1 MMDKVYTGTLDATTL
16 QAAVNALRS
25 QVLYGI
31 VESLTEIDFPP
42 PHQEPIDVKAWP
54 KGRVFCE
61 AFELR
66 WEQVGDDYQTI
77 FAGEDGWE
85 PPGGLAAQALEV
97 YSKDST
103 EYYCWNERNPCLGR
117 TLGYRC
123 VPGNG
128 NVKLAVLEYRDDHG
142 RLIFWR
148 YTEMKRD
155 GER

>member
-1 MMDKVYTGTLDATTL
+1 MDDRIYTGKLDAGAL
-16 QAAVNALRS
+16 QAAVDALRL
-25 QVLYGI
+25 QARYGI

-66 WEQVGDDYQTI
+66 WEQVGDGYQTI

-85 PPGGLAAQALEV
+85 PSDGLAAQALEV
-97 YSKDST
+97 YSKDSIG
-103 EYYCWNERNPCLGR
+103 YYCWNERNPRLGR

-128 NVKLAVLEYRDDHG
+128 NVKLAVLECRDDHG